1 MTNKTLKSELQ
12 KLARDVVQRL
22 HSGEIQW
29 ADQDWVIYP
38 HWSASSLEQHFKSY
52 LKDLEEDA
60 EEYLRKQYALPRKRI
75 TSILAGKDTIPRK
88 DLEQWAEA
96 EQIDLTFSWMVPLK
110 ERAKIVG
117 WAVVTEDS
125 FEDLEYLVEEVFENK
140 KALEAYVKKMPSS

>member
-52 LKDLEEDA
+52 LKVLEEDA

-88 DLEQWAEA
+88 DLERGCPG
-96 EQIDLTFSWMVPLK
+96 FC
-110 ERAKIVG
+110 
-117 WAVVTEDS
+117 
-125 FEDLEYLVEEVFENK
+125 
-140 KALEAYVKKMPSS
+140 